1 MKRNGR
7 FTHRRTC
14 GKDNQLTAPPT
25 ARNTVHTGQAGRY
38 SHAFAPLVGLLAAFQ
53 VGQCVTHHIADTSGR
68 SDPGGIACDPFNT
81 RHRPIQRIRVGLGF
95 GFKFLPKEEQ
105 PAPHIKLYQ
114 SPGVV
119 QYLGT
124 RSDGRRKIGKI
135 IRGNTRLSRFRR
147 NCNQV
152 CIYSPV
158 IEFANNIV
166 NPRILGI
173 IECR

>member
-38 SHAFAPLVGLLAAFQ
+38 SHAFAPLVGLLATFQ
-53 VGQCVTHHIADTSGR
+53 VCQRVTHHIIDTSCR
-68 SDPGGIACDPFNT
+68 SDPGDIACDPFNT
-81 RHRPIQRIRVGLGF
+81 RHRPIQRIGVGLGF
-95 GFKFLPKEEQ
+95 GFKFLRPEDQ
-105 PAPHIKLYQ
+105 SAPHIQICQY
-114 SPGVV
+114 PGVI
-119 QYLGT
+119 QYLDT
-124 RSDGRRKIGKI
+124 RSDGRRKVGKI
-135 IRGNTRLSRFRR
+135 LRGNTRLSHFRH
-147 NCNQV
+147 NYGQV
-152 CIYSPV
+152 YVYSPV

-166 NPRILGI
+166 DRRILGV